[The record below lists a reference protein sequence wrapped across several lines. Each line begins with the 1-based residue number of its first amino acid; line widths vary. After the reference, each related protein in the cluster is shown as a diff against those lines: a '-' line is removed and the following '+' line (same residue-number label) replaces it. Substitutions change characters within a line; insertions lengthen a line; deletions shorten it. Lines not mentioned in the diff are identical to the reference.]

1 MTITWIDDTIE
12 TTPTGWYIVNYEVN
26 DINGTRF
33 TRTKFAEESDAQA
46 WINAMRIEHMGAVP
60 IDYRKLKRRI
70 IDYLHKYA
78 SAEQLDDIANTLNIK

>member
-12 TTPTGWYIVNYEVN
+12 TTPTGWHIVNYEVN
-26 DINGTRF
+26 DTNGTRF
-33 TRTKFAEESDAQA
+33 THIKFDDKRYAQE
-46 WINAMRIEHMGAVP
+46 WINAMRIE

-78 SAEQLDDIANTLNIK
+78 SAEQLDEIANTLNIK

>member
-33 TRTKFAEESDAQA
+33 THIKFDDKQEAQA
-46 WINAMRIEHMGAVP
+46 WINAMRIEHMGAIP

>member
-33 TRTKFAEESDAQA
+33 TRTKFGDKRDAQD
-46 WINAMRIEHMGAVP
+46 WI
-60 IDYRKLKRRI
+60 
-70 IDYLHKYA
+70 
-78 SAEQLDDIANTLNIK
+78 AEMTAEYECIL